1 MSSVE
6 CSQARALAF
15 IVRFSQ
21 IVSSGTIKPENTT
34 SFSALTSGMPDN
46 YGCPG
51 FGSVDFRRTLARFFS
66 FVSSR
71 LARNQGAS

>member
-15 IVRFSQ
+15 ILRLSQ
-21 IVSSGTIKPENTT
+21 ILSSGTIKPENTANL
-34 SFSALTSGMPDN
+34 SALTSGMPDN

-51 FGSVDFRRTLARFFS
+51 FGSVDFRTLAGFFS
-66 FVSSR
+66 FVSSM